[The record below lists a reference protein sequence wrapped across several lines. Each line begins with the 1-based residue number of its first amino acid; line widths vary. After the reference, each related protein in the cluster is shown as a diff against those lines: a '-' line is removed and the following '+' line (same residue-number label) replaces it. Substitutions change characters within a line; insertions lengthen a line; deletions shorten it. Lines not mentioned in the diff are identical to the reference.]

1 MRFKLKKTYANLWAF
16 YSKHY
21 EKTTNDQDTLMFM
34 KTYKENYWRTL
45 LLLKNIFIFLK
56 KNYLLCFK
64 EFNSILVG
72 KEFKKVK
79 GLGTFLASAKGR
91 TCSK

>member
-1 MRFKLKKTYANLWAF
+1 LTHTFIIKKYL
-16 YSKHY
+16 H
-21 EKTTNDQDTLMFM
+21 
-34 KTYKENYWRTL
+34 
-45 LLLKNIFIFLK
+45 FLK